1 MTVPPFR
8 VPSYPPVPS
17 KQTEGADTP
26 QWTPPPWLDPE
37 KVVDSCIFRSA
48 MSAGAGGLFG
58 FAFGAMFGGTHNP
71 ADYENTPMRKQ
82 VLEGFKQSGK
92 AGWSGM
98 KNFAAVGGLYSL
110 TECYLEQFRAKSD
123 HWNTLMAG
131 CFSGGLVAGRAG
143 PHAAALG
150 CATFAGFSYAI
161 DYFLGRHHE
170 STKVKHPDKY
180 D

>member
-1 MTVPPFR
+1 VVRSRKGCGQLYFSERDECRSRFCFR
-8 VPSYPPVPS
+8 
-17 KQTEGADTP
+17 TF
-26 QWTPPPWLDPE
+26 
-37 KVVDSCIFRSA
+37 FRTYDFL
-48 MSAGAGGLFG
+48 GGLFG